1 MEKKMDALLKYTIML
16 IMINIILSGCQMK
29 VSDNREKEVAVEVME
44 VKKKSISK
52 NVVLNTYLQ
61 PKKNAIILAKT
72 PGLTVTNIGVNI
84 GDAVTEGDFLFELDK
99 SIIRTQI
106 EQSKQAYDL
115 ARRNYEEQKNRYE
128 EANDTN
134 EENSLQALEAMY
146 RNKAIGGL
154 QIPSIPQQDKGS
166 ILAVAMNQVEQ
177 ARMAYSAALS
187 QLKEMEYYSPISGYV
202 SQININENQPV
213 LGTQAAMVIT
223 NIENLKA
230 SVNISKSLFESLKEG
245 QMVMVNVDDTEFN
258 GRISN
263 LSPIPDLS
271 SNLYLLEIE
280 INNKDKKSWV
290 GAFSNILI
298 ELDKKDSATVIPKS
312 AILEDSKG
320 KYVFVEQNNRVYR
333 RKVDIGIDDGGDV
346 EVVNGLNEGEKIVIK
361 GQQFVKDRGA
371 VIIVRGEENENL

>member
-1 MEKKMDALLKYTIML
+1 MEKKVDALLKYTIML
-16 IMINIILSGCQMK
+16 IMINIILFGCQMK
-29 VSDNREKEVAVEVME
+29 VSDNGEKEVAVEVME

-52 NVVLNTYLQ
+52 NVALNTYLQ
-61 PKKNAIILAKT
+61 PKENAIILAKT
-72 PGLTVTNIGVNI
+72 PGLNVTNIGVNI

-99 SIIRTQI
+99 SMIRTQI

-115 ARRNYEEQKNRYE
+115 ARKNYEKQKSQYE
-128 EANDTN
+128 ETN

-146 RNKAIGGL
+146 RNKVIEGL
-154 QIPSIPQQDKGS
+154 QIPSIPQQDKES
-166 ILAVAMNQVEQ
+166 ILAVAANQVEQ
-177 ARMAYSAALS
+177 ARMAYSTALS

-202 SQININENQPV
+202 SQVNINKNQPV

-230 SVNISKSLFESLKEG
+230 SVNIPKSLFESLKEG
-245 QMVMVNVDDTEFN
+245 QMVIVNVDDTEVN

-271 SNLYLLEIE
+271 NNLYLLEIE
-280 INNKDKKSWV
+280 IPNKDKKSWV

-298 ELDKKDSATVIPKS
+298 ELDKKDSAIVIPKL
-312 AILEDSKG
+312 AILEDSKE

-346 EVVNGLNEGEKIVIK
+346 EVVNGLNEGEKIVTK

>member
-1 MEKKMDALLKYTIML
+1 MEKKVDALLKYTIML
-16 IMINIILSGCQMK
+16 IMINIILFGCQMK
-29 VSDNREKEVAVEVME
+29 VSDNGEKEVAVEVME
-44 VKKKSISK
+44 IKKKSISK
-52 NVVLNTYLQ
+52 NVALNTYLQ
-61 PKKNAIILAKT
+61 PKENAIILAKT
-72 PGLTVTNIGVNI
+72 PGLNVTNIGVNI

-99 SIIRTQI
+99 SMIRTQI

-115 ARRNYEEQKNRYE
+115 ARKNYEKQKSQYE
-128 EANDTN
+128 ETN

-146 RNKAIGGL
+146 RNKVIEGL
-154 QIPSIPQQDKGS
+154 QIPSIPQQDKES
-166 ILAVAMNQVEQ
+166 ILAVAANQVEQ
-177 ARMAYSAALS
+177 ARMAYSTALS

-202 SQININENQPV
+202 SQVNINKNQPV

-230 SVNISKSLFESLKEG
+230 SVNIPKSLFESLKEG
-245 QMVMVNVDDTEFN
+245 QMVIVNVDDTEVN

-271 SNLYLLEIE
+271 NNLYLLEIE
-280 INNKDKKSWV
+280 IPNKDKKSWV

-298 ELDKKDSATVIPKS
+298 ELDKKDSAIVIPKL

-346 EVVNGLNEGEKIVIK
+346 EVVNGLNEGEKIVTK

>member
-1 MEKKMDALLKYTIML
+1 MDALLKYTIML

-61 PKKNAIILAKT
+61 PKENAIILAKT
-72 PGLTVTNIGVNI
+72 PGLNVTNIGVNI

>member
-1 MEKKMDALLKYTIML
+1 MEKKVDALFKYTIML

-29 VSDNREKEVAVEVME
+29 VSDNGEKEVAVEVIE

-52 NVVLNTYLQ
+52 NVALNTYLQ
-61 PKKNAIILAKT
+61 PKENAIILAKT
-72 PGLTVTNIGVNI
+72 PGLNVTNIRVNI
-84 GDAVTEGDFLFELDK
+84 GDAVTKGDFLFELDK
-99 SIIRTQI
+99 SMIRTQI

-115 ARRNYEEQKNRYE
+115 ARKNYEKQKSQYE
-128 EANDTN
+128 ETN

-146 RNKAIGGL
+146 RNKVIGGL
-154 QIPSIPQQDKGS
+154 QIPSIPQQDKES
-166 ILAVAMNQVEQ
+166 ILAVAANQVEQ

-230 SVNISKSLFESLKEG
+230 SVNIPKSLFESLKEG

-280 INNKDKKSWV
+280 IPNKDKKSWV
-290 GAFSNILI
+290 GVFSNILI

-333 RKVDIGIDDGGDV
+333 RKVDIGIDDGGAV
-346 EVVNGLNEGEKIVIK
+346 EVVNGLNEGEKIVTK